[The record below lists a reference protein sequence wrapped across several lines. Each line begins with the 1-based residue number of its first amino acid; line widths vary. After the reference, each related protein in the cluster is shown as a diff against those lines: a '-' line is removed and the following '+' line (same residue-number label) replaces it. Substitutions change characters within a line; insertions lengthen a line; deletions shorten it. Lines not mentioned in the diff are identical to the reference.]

1 MKNLFLIILLSITLL
16 SVEKPQSILDSISQH
31 AIRIGDGKTSNMYVF
46 IDPLCRHSK
55 KYIKDITL
63 DEELQK
69 KNSYYIFLYRLPKF
83 ESEKLIQYIYQSEDP
98 KEGLEDIIVYE
109 DEIDLDEFQVSKKTL
124 KIINQ
129 VAFIG
134 KVFKIDRRPYVIKLP
149 SPITP

>member
-1 MKNLFLIILLSITLL
+1 MKNLFLILLLSIALL
-16 SVEKPQSILDSISQH
+16 SAEEPQPILDSISQH

-63 DEELQK
+63 NEELQK

-98 KEGLEDIIVYE
+98 REALEDIMIYE
-109 DEIDLDEFQVSKKTL
+109 DEIDFDDFKVSTKTL
-124 KIINQ
+124 KTINQ
-129 VAFIG
+129 IAFVG

-149 SPITP
+149 SPISP